1 MADEI
6 QVIDEAQL
14 RSEYFVLA
22 LVMGLDDNG
31 VDRESLAK
39 ILKEARQ
46 ALSDAQYSA
55 LQLDIRRYILG
66 RSS

>member
-1 MADEI
+1 MAEEI
-6 QVIDEAQL
+6 EIVDEAQL
-14 RSEYFVLA
+14 RCEYFTLA
-22 LVMGLDDNG
+22 LVMALDERG

-46 ALSDAQYSA
+46 ALSDAQYGA
-55 LQLDIRRYILG
+55 LQLDIRRYVLG